1 MRVFINY
8 GNYGKV
14 LCRFKLPLRR
24 AGASLTG
31 GGGSRGLL
39 MHCSNQALLESMN
52 KQQSAV

>member
-31 GGGSRGLL
+31 VGVAGSF
-39 MHCSNQALLESMN
+39 NALFKSSIARVDE
-52 KQQSAV
+52 